1 MEAFKD
7 FHEHRI
13 DTGETEIACWAGG
26 SGPPLLL
33 LHGYPQTHVMWHKI
47 VSQLAENHTIV
58 ATDLRGYGD
67 SGKPASGPETSHEPY
82 SKRAMAA
89 DQVAVMQHLGFEQ
102 FDVCAHDRGG
112 RVAHRMALDHPE
124 CIQRLAVLDIV
135 PTYKIYNETDRR
147 IAEDYYHWFFLIQ
160 PFDYPERMIGHDVA
174 YYLSKKMGKYS
185 FGDDVFSKP
194 AMAEYLRCFS
204 NPDTIHASCEDYRA
218 GATIDLEHDKAD
230 LNVKLE
236 APLLVL
242 WGEKGARERNYDV
255 LEAWQ
260 GTCLRRTG
268 PGVAERAL
276 SGRRAASGNRRSTRK
291 FFHPIGACAPITGCR
306 KTT

>member
-1 MEAFKD
+1 MEAFQD
-7 FHEHRI
+7 FDDHRI
-13 DTGETEIACWAGG
+13 DTGDTEIACWTGG

-47 VSQLAENHTIV
+47 VRRLAERFTVV

-67 SGKPASGPETSHEPY
+67 SGKPESGPETSHMPY

-89 DQVAVMQHLGFEQ
+89 DQVAVMRHLGFEK
-102 FDVCAHDRGG
+102 FDVCGHDRGG
-112 RVAHRMALDHPE
+112 RVAHRMALDHVE
-124 CIQRLAVLDIV
+124 CVQRLAVLDIV
-135 PTYKIYNETDRR
+135 PTYKIYNEADRR

-185 FGDDVFSKP
+185 FGEDVFSKP

-204 NPDTIHASCEDYRA
+204 DPDTIHASCEDYRA
-218 GATIDLEHDKAD
+218 AATIDLEHDEVD
-230 LNVKLE
+230 LDVKIE

-242 WGEKGARERNYDV
+242 WGEKGAMERNYDV
-255 LEAWQ
+255 LEAW
-260 GTCLRRTG
+260 R
-268 PGVAERAL
+268 ERAADVQGRAL
-276 SGRRAASGNRRSTRK
+276 RSGHYLAEEQPEETAAALES
-291 FFHPIGACAPITGCR
+291 FFTQ
-306 KTT
+306 